1 MGNYLPLSAST
12 IVALVTVSVFKT
24 GILQDSPTNLEHI
37 DYCWRILIGAGCVPG
52 VVALYFRLTIP
63 ETPRFTMDIERN
75 VKQACRNVEAV
86 LSANGV
92 APGVWCVDRRASM
105 ERTNAPRASIR
116 DFKQYFGR
124 WKNARV
130 LFATAYSW
138 FALDVR
144 TTSTFRWKKYGSNA
158 TAHLDCVLRARPEL
172 FKNLHVKNS
181 LRPGIRF
188 RRLRWDTRY
197 I

>member
-1 MGNYLPLSAST
+1 LRHRVGAFLVSRHRIVNGHYLPLSAST
-12 IVALVTVSVFKT
+12 IVALVTVSAYKN
-24 GILQDSPTNLEHI
+24 GILQDSPTDLEHI

-75 VKQACRNVEAV
+75 VKQACRNIEEV

-92 APGVWCVDRRASM
+92 EPGVWCVDREAPTEHSNVSRASVC
-105 ERTNAPRASIR
+105 
-116 DFKQYFGR
+116 DFKQYFGQ

-130 LFATAYSW
+130 LIGTAYSW

-144 TTSTFRWKKYGSNA
+144 ITFIFRWRKYTSNVA
-158 TAHLDCVLRARPEL
+158 AHLDCVLWAQLEP
-172 FKNLHVKNS
+172 F
-181 LRPGIRF
+181 
-188 RRLRWDTRY
+188 
-197 I
+197 

>member
-1 MGNYLPLSAST
+1 
-12 IVALVTVSVFKT
+12 VALVTVSAFKT

-92 APGVWCVDRRASM
+92 APGSGALTDRHPRSVQMRQERASVISSGIL
-105 ERTNAPRASIR
+105 AS
-116 DFKQYFGR
+116 GR
-124 WKNARV
+124 MHV
-130 LFATAYSW
+130 SLFATAYSW

-144 TTSTFRWKKYGSNA
+144 ARFPFRWMKYQ
-158 TAHLDCVLRARPEL
+158 L
-172 FKNLHVKNS
+172 
-181 LRPGIRF
+181 
-188 RRLRWDTRY
+188 
-197 I
+197 